1 MPHAPRRR
9 VAAAFTLAEVLCV
22 VVILGVVGAVVGG
35 HLGARGDLTADAAAR
50 VLVAHLQFAQDRA
63 VSKRRPH
70 LLVFEADGSAV
81 TVCAPD
87 DAGNLAPVPHPV
99 EPGPMRIAFGP
110 DGAGGGRGVTVGGLD
125 LGGGATIGYDAGGE
139 PITAALTG
147 LNPAALASP
156 ASITLQ
162 AGDFEAVVAVE
173 PVTGEAI
180 LR

>member
-1 MPHAPRRR
+1 MPNAPRRR

-22 VVILGVVGAVVGG
+22 VVILGIVGAVVGG
-35 HLGARGDLTADAAAR
+35 QLGARGDLTAEAAGR
-50 VLVAHLQFAQDRA
+50 VLVGHLQFAQDRA

-70 LLVFEADGSAV
+70 LLVFEANGSAV
-81 TVCAPD
+81 TVCSPD
-87 DAGNLAPVPHPV
+87 DGGVLRPVPHPV
-99 EPGPMRIAFGP
+99 EPGPMRMTFGP
-110 DGAGGGRGVTVGGLD
+110 DGAGGGRGVSVGGLD
-125 LGGGATIGYDAGGE
+125 LGGGATVGFDAVGE

-156 ASITLQ
+156 ATVTLR
-162 AGDFEAVVAVE
+162 AGDFEAVVAIE